1 MASFFTYLIEVSISL
16 GVFYLFYH
24 LLLRKDTF
32 FSINRMYLL
41 ITAGFSLTIPLFNFT
56 FASSKINGEILYIM
70 NIVVVGENQI
80 QHSLAEQMTAL
91 DYLFI
96 LYISITLF
104 LVIRLFYQLLRI
116 AFLSFRGTKRIIN
129 GKNVIFLDEEII
141 PFSFLNRIYLGSGYD
156 PNSTDTIILHESIH
170 VNGKHSLDVLFFEL
184 LTAFQWFNPVIWL
197 YRNTIKE
204 IHEYIADREVL
215 RSGVDRKDYG
225 NLIISSILNARAFA
239 PGNSFNFSIT
249 KRRFI
254 MMLKSNSRRTA
265 LLKFLLVLPLA
276 ALISFSFAC
285 SEDQKQG
292 VDVSDLKSKQVEK
305 SSPTNVTAFEAIEI
319 DNMPTYKSDVIKT
332 IQQNIKYPAEAMK
345 ANISGKVR
353 VRFLIGEDGKIEKS
367 FVSQGIGYGCDEE
380 ALRVVNMLDQ
390 WSKPM
395 KDGKPVSVWMEI
407 PIMFKL
413 R

>member
-1 MASFFTYLIEVSISL
+1 MASFITYLIEVSISL
-16 GVFYLFYH
+16 GLFYLFFH
-24 LLLRKDTF
+24 LFLRKDTF
-32 FSINRMYLL
+32 FNINRIYILS
-41 ITAGFSLTIPLFNFT
+41 TAAFSLLIPLFNFSL
-56 FASSKINGEILYIM
+56 ADSYSKSEIFVIM
-70 NIVVVGENQI
+70 NTVIVSGDQVEK
-80 QHSLAEQMTAL
+80 SLLEQMTAI
-91 DYLFI
+91 DYLFTI
-96 LYISITLF
+96 YITGSLF
-104 LVIRLFYQLLRI
+104 LIIRLLYQLSKI
-116 AFLSFRGTKRIIN
+116 AILSFKGTKRIIN

-184 LTAFQWFNPVIWL
+184 LTAFQWFNPVVWL

-215 RSGVDRKDYG
+215 RSGVDSKDYG

-254 MMLKSNSRRTA
+254 MMLKSNTRRTA
-265 LLKFLLVLPLA
+265 LLKLLLVLPLA

-292 VDVSDLKSKQVEK
+292 VDVTDLKSKQVEK

-319 DNMPTYKSDVIKT
+319 DNMPTYRSDAMKT

-345 ANISGKVR
+345 ANISGKVK